1 MKKYWIV
8 LFFIFSLQHIHAQ
21 TGSLT
26 VKTSVSKENRK
37 HFKPSG
43 RLFLFISP
51 GKYGEPR
58 LNTWPSNENMIFAL
72 NIDNWNPKETFIFDA
87 TSGVVKTTDFNLN
100 QIPAGNY
107 TIQVLWDQNK
117 AEPGIDN
124 AGNIYSST
132 TWINFKN
139 DTTLELPLKNII
151 QKQELANHHLLKEV
165 NLKSERLSSWWNRE
179 IHLKAAVLLPSGFM
193 KNPEKEYPVRYNIAG
208 YGGRYTRANRYVL
221 WDKNFLN
228 WWLSDEA
235 PQIINVFLDG
245 AGPFGDCYQLDSEN
259 SGPYGTALI
268 EELIPHI
275 EKTYRGI
282 GTPEFRFLD
291 GCSTGGWVSLA
302 LQLFYPDFF
311 GGCFS
316 YSPDPVDF
324 GNFQLINIYEEEN
337 AFINKYGYLRPIAR
351 DISGQPVISQKD
363 FVQFENVLGW
373 NNTYTTSGGQI
384 GAFTALFSPKGED
397 GLPQPLFHP
406 QTGEMNREVAN
417 HWRKY
422 DLKHYVETHWEE
434 IGKKLN
440 GKIWIWMG
448 DMDEYYLNS
457 ALRALDETF
466 QEAKNPESDAIIEFT
481 PMTGHC
487 DKYND
492 RTVLQQIWEKIKNML
507 P

>member
-1 MKKYWIV
+1 MKKYWVV
-8 LFFIFSLQHIHAQ
+8 LFFIFSLQHLHAQ

-58 LNTWPSNENMIFAL
+58 LNTWPSNKNMISAL

-179 IHLKAAVLLPSGFM
+179 IHLKAAVLLPPGFM
-193 KNPEKEYPVRYNIAG
+193 KNPEKKYPVRYNIAG

-268 EELIPHI
+268 KELIPHI

-302 LQLFYPDFF
+302 LQLFYPDLF

-324 GNFQLINIYEEEN
+324 RKFQLININEDEN
-337 AFINKYGYLRPIAR
+337 DYINKYGYLRPIQDFSLPEMFRPAR
-351 DISGQPVISQKD
+351 AEQ
-363 FVQFENVLGW
+363 N
-373 NNTYTTSGGQI
+373 
-384 GAFTALFSPKGED
+384 
-397 GLPQPLFHP
+397 
-406 QTGEMNREVAN
+406 
-417 HWRKY
+417 
-422 DLKHYVETHWEE
+422 
-434 IGKKLN
+434 
-440 GKIWIWMG
+440 
-448 DMDEYYLNS
+448 
-457 ALRALDETF
+457 
-466 QEAKNPESDAIIEFT
+466 
-481 PMTGHC
+481 
-487 DKYND
+487 
-492 RTVLQQIWEKIKNML
+492 
-507 P
+507 